1 MVCKLIEAF
10 TFYTKFMISV
20 SGIDHCSEHLYQKSQ
35 NASHMQFTRETV
47 SQEYAVEGLFKSLH
61 CCAKGYRSIEWF
73 KDGKP
78 YPWSSETLSSLILY
92 PEAANQTIY
101 TRNAGKIDQGK
112 YVCVLRNDT
121 HKSEQYIDLQV
132 KSNSPDIPL
141 ATFQPKSLH
150 LNLGEPARFY
160 CEAFIGKVD
169 LPDVRSYFKWYQL
182 FDDDHKVEISKGDS
196 IQKDVIREDG
206 QIVGSY
212 IFIPHIKAHNYGRYM
227 CQIDIGNSPTHR
239 LEMTSLL
246 IFEKPISA
254 LQDNLLF
261 NPYLLAAIAAFFTIM
276 IVFLLRYTRQYW
288 VNYLINFNS
297 NELETLNCKTKK
309 LDVPMP
315 SVSNMKICPKV
326 RHNKNDDIKIMMQ
339 GI

>member
-1 MVCKLIEAF
+1 
-10 TFYTKFMISV
+10 
-20 SGIDHCSEHLYQKSQ
+20 
-35 NASHMQFTRETV
+35 MQFTRETV

-92 PEAANQTIY
+92 PEEANQTIY
-101 TRNAGKIDQGK
+101 TRSAGKIDQGK
-112 YVCVLRNDT
+112 YLCVLRNDT
-121 HKSEQYIDLQV
+121 HKSGHHIHLQI
-132 KSNSPDIPL
+132 KRNSPDVPL
-141 ATFQPKSLH
+141 ATFQPKPLY
-150 LNLGEPARFY
+150 LNLDESARFY

-169 LPDVRSYFKWYQL
+169 LPDVRSNIKWYQL
-182 FDDDHKVEISKGDS
+182 FDNDHKVEISKDDS
-196 IQKDVIREDG
+196 IQEDVVREDG

-212 IFIPHIKAHNYGRYM
+212 LLIEHIKAHNYGRYM

-254 LQDNLLF
+254 TQDNLLF

-276 IVFLLRYTRQYW
+276 IVFLLRYTRQHW
-288 VNYLINFNS
+288 LNYLINNS
-297 NELETLNCKTKK
+297 NELEVLNCKAKNSHKHINVPVMSNITNIKK
-309 LDVPMP
+309 HQT
-315 SVSNMKICPKV
+315 I
-326 RHNKNDDIKIMMQ
+326 RHSKNDDIQVMMQ
-339 GI
+339 SI